1 MQYWA
6 GLYPEDTQKMISA
19 GVELM
24 MKMTLRLLG
33 KNDGGAR
40 VLMLKEVEDSWD
52 EEATDDSDDEDL
64 GGVAGGSGGCS

>member
-1 MQYWA
+1 
-6 GLYPEDTQKMISA
+6 MISA

-24 MKMTLRLLG
+24 MKTTLRLLG
-33 KNDGGAR
+33 KNEGGAR